1 MAVTVSDVA
10 KALGISS
17 CTVRNWI
24 EDGLVVGAQ
33 KLPNTRWSLP
43 DNVMEQLTSKKVLIV
58 FDTQMFRWLAKDFA
72 VYKRYEIVGYV
83 NINELSDI
91 NELKSIIEEKCANAI
106 ISKDTL
112 NINLDDSIT
121 HFTF

>member
-1 MAVTVSDVA
+1 MAITVSDVA

-112 NINLDDSIT
+112 NVDLDDNIT
-121 HFTF
+121 RFTF

>member
-43 DNVMEQLTSKKVLIV
+43 DNVMEQLTSKKALIV

-112 NINLDDSIT
+112 NIDLDDSIT
-121 HFTF
+121 RFTF